1 MTIDLATP
9 LSVDQF
15 IAGLQPALP
24 DDIAAARARSDAA
37 GLPAISVSIEQ
48 GRFLSLLAAA
58 TGARRVLEVGTLGG
72 VSALWMARALPE
84 DGQVHTIEVDP
95 AHARVAQQNFS
106 ASPHGSRCVL
116 HLDEA
121 AKALARWVAQGVAPF
136 DLAFID
142 ADKKNNVR
150 YTEAALT
157 LARPGSLI
165 VVDNVIRGGRIID
178 AACTDENTQG
188 ARDVLAWLGAHPRL
202 ELAVL
207 QTVGEK
213 GYDGFAI
220 ARVRT

>member
-1 MTIDLATP
+1 MTFDPATP
-9 LSVDQF
+9 LAVDQF

-24 DDIAAARARSDAA
+24 EDIAAACARSEAA
-37 GLPAISVSIEQ
+37 GLPAISVSTEQ
-48 GRFLSLLAAA
+48 GRFLSLLVAA

-84 DGQVHTIEVDP
+84 EGQVHTIEVDP

-106 ASPHGSRCVL
+106 ASPHGARCVL
-116 HLDEA
+116 HLDEGT
-121 AKALARWVAQGVAPF
+121 KALARWVAQGVAPF

-150 YTEAALT
+150 YAEAVLT

-202 ELAVL
+202 ELAVV

-220 ARVRT
+220 ARVRA